1 MHSSFCVFHSNLS
14 IALVSARCP
23 GTLNKKELFD
33 IITQL
38 LHNDLMAD
46 GYDLEHVFISETAN
60 VTIIVQIK
68 KYILLNSHIVL
79 AGCNWCISSISLHNK
94 SSFLFYI
101 RAFISKSC

>member
-1 MHSSFCVFHSNLS
+1 MHASFCVFHSNLS

-60 VTIIVQIK
+60 VMIIAQIK
-68 KYILLNSHIVL
+68 KESYFIEFVRSFW
-79 AGCNWCISSISLHNK
+79 CNWCISSISLHNRA
-94 SSFLFYI
+94 SFLFYI
-101 RAFISKSC
+101 HASISKSC